1 MKKICAVCLAVV
13 IFLLN
18 TPVLA
23 LSTTADIQDL
33 SISAGCNTLDGQVP
47 FLGNQ
52 QLISNAKSA
61 ILYETNSDT
70 LMYAHNADEQIE
82 PSSLLKI
89 LTALIAIEK
98 GNLDDVVTVRS
109 DVLETLDP
117 DAVVVGLKV
126 DEVVTVKDLLYCMLV
141 SSGNDAAV
149 VLADHVMGSQEAFV
163 QEMNRY
169 AAELGCTAT
178 NFTNVHGIYEKN
190 QYTTARDL
198 VRILRKAIQ
207 NETFAEVFGA
217 IYYTVQETNKSSAR
231 HLTSQ
236 NYLMNNDQDVNYFD
250 ERVVG
255 GRTGANNDRSRS
267 VASVAKSG
275 DMCLIAVVI
284 GSNSQFEKD
293 GYTVKVYGAY
303 NETTQLLDMG
313 FNGHRTVQIIHPDQV
328 LQQYSVLNGDCDVML
343 GAKTAA
349 SSVIPENVDAV
360 GLTYRYANE
369 MALTAPI
376 KQGQTLSTLQ
386 VYCGSVCIGQ
396 TEVYAMNSVSI
407 AGTKFSNSG
416 NTGGG
421 SGFLGVVLK
430 VIGIFVAIIFAAF
443 IVLLIMRAVR
453 IAKKKSK
460 ARRYQRY
467 RRRSK

>member
-13 IFLLN
+13 LFLLN

-23 LSTTADIQDL
+23 LSTTADTQDL

-70 LMYAHNADEQIE
+70 LMYAHNADEQVE

-98 GNLDDVVTVRS
+98 GNLDDIVTVRS

-149 VLADHVMGSQEAFV
+149 VLADHVMGSQQAFV

-207 NETFAEVFGA
+207 NETFTEIFGS

-255 GRTGANNDRSRS
+255 GRTGANNDRTRS

-275 DMCLIAVVI
+275 DMCLLAVVI
-284 GSNSQFEKD
+284 GSKSQFEKD

-313 FNGHRTVQIIHPDQV
+313 FNGHRTAQIIHPDQV

-349 SSVIPENVDAV
+349 SSVIPENVDAL

-396 TEVYAMNSVSI
+396 TEVYAMNSVSV
-407 AGTKFSNSG
+407 AGTKFADSG
-416 NTGGG
+416 NAGGG
-421 SGFLGVVLK
+421 SGFVAAVLK
-430 VIGIFVAIIFAAF
+430 VIGVLAAIVF
-443 IVLLIMRAVR
+443 ISFIILLTLRTVR

-460 ARRYQRY
+460 ISRYRRY